1 MPNGLKFQRKHRFWG
16 YKLKYLYYCIAR
28 RDVLQKKK
36 SFGEYN
42 ENKIIYLIKPDYQD
56 GVEGLLSLIHKQV
69 IYIDY
74 AKQKGYIPYVDWK
87 NYMTQYYNGIDNVWE
102 YFFEQPSEITE
113 EEVYSCK
120 NVYLSG
126 WTFNNINP
134 LGLFEKDIFFDKEIE
149 KKSYDLLF
157 NNLRFSNEVLKA
169 VEAEAQNIDIDI
181 CIGVY
186 VRGTDYVRLKPSGE
200 YIQPSVR
207 QVEEQI
213 IRFVNKYN
221 APIFLVTEDGEIY
234 DSLVSKF
241 GKSIRTVSYDSFI
254 YNYDGKDVLS
264 KSNVLEVNKKLRGQR
279 YLVKMI
285 LLSKCKY
292 LISSITQGS
301 KFSYALNGGKY
312 IDEYIF
318 NLGLYD

>member
-56 GVEGLLSLIHKQV
+56 GVEGLLSLIHKHV

-102 YFFEQPSEITE
+102 YFFVQPSEITE

-169 VEAEAQNIDIDI
+169 VETEAQNIDIDK

-200 YIQPSVR
+200 YIQPNVR

-213 IRFVNKYN
+213 IKFVNKYN

-234 DSLVSKF
+234 DSLVIKF

>member
-1 MPNGLKFQRKHRFWG
+1 M
-16 YKLKYLYYCIAR
+16 
-28 RDVLQKKK
+28 
-36 SFGEYN
+36 
-42 ENKIIYLIKPDYQD
+42 
-56 GVEGLLSLIHKQV
+56 
-69 IYIDY
+69 
-74 AKQKGYIPYVDWK
+74 
-87 NYMTQYYNGIDNVWE
+87 
-102 YFFEQPSEITE
+102 
-113 EEVYSCK
+113 
-120 NVYLSG
+120 
-126 WTFNNINP
+126 
-134 LGLFEKDIFFDKEIE
+134 
-149 KKSYDLLF
+149 
-157 NNLRFSNEVLKA
+157 
-169 VEAEAQNIDIDI
+169 
-181 CIGVY
+181 
-186 VRGTDYVRLKPSGE
+186 
-200 YIQPSVR
+200 
-207 QVEEQI
+207 EEQI

-292 LISSITQGS
+292 LISSITQGY